1 MQQLSTYIFSG
12 FQIYKTFPCQGGAV
26 EIFKENTTDYLAQK
40 QNDIIKN
47 GVKRFRLKSIIKKL
61 LHARKKKLKIV
72 QHLKKR

>member
-26 EIFKENTTDYLAQK
+26 EIFKENTTDYLVQK

-47 GVKRFRLKSIIKKL
+47 GVKPSSS
-61 LHARKKKLKIV
+61 
-72 QHLKKR
+72 